1 MTPMP
6 EEEPR
11 KGNTWLGQLG
21 GVIVILALILWFIQM
36 RKAPTNL
43 LQRRDCE
50 RAYEDA
56 RTAAESALVDRRH
69 PIIGQSTGDT
79 LTCSAFR

>member
-1 MTPMP
+1 MIR
-6 EEEPR
+6 R

-21 GVIVILALILWFIQM
+21 GVIVILALILWFVQM

-43 LQRRDCE
+43 LQRHDCE
-50 RAYEDA
+50 RAYAAA
-56 RTAAESALVDRRH
+56 RTAAESALVDQRH